1 MSSNNKKIKISRS
14 FLFKLTCRTSI
25 FFLLFSVSI
34 ISIYITGS
42 YQNFLD
48 STQFFL
54 LFLCSLNSVI
64 LLLFSAAGFIESV
77 ALFFINW
84 QKRYIL
90 YSVLFLI
97 LSILCFIFLITF
109 SSISI
114 IAKGI
119 NYDLS

>member
-48 STQFFL
+48 TTQFFL

-64 LLLFSAAGFIESV
+64 LLLFSAAGFIESL
-77 ALFFINW
+77 AFFFINR
-84 QKRYIL
+84 QKRYIV
-90 YSVLFLI
+90 YSALFLI
-97 LSILCFIFLITF
+97 LSILCFVFLIAF

-119 NYDLS
+119 T

>member
-25 FFLLFSVSI
+25 FFLLFSISI
-34 ISIYITGS
+34 VSIYITGS

-54 LFLCSLNSVI
+54 LFLSSLNSVI
-64 LLLFSAAGFIESV
+64 LLLFSAAGFIE
-77 ALFFINW
+77 ALTLFFINW
-84 QKRYIL
+84 QKRYII
-90 YSVLFLI
+90 YSVLFLV

-119 NYDLS
+119 Q